1 MTEEEMRGLE
11 FVQDCCRERGTLLEE
26 IADLAHEGGTANLDP
41 YEVLVRIRQLTLDY
55 WRPDEHRRTD
65 PLA

>member
-1 MTEEEMRGLE
+1 MNEEEMRGLE
-11 FVQDCCRERGTLLEE
+11 FVQDCCRERGARLEK
-26 IADLAHEGGTANLDP
+26 IADLAHAGGASGLDP
-41 YEVLVRIRQLTLDY
+41 YDVLVRIRQLTLDY